1 LECYKVTPKGRVD
14 ISIRKLEEL
23 ANKEVKL
30 EFCVKDT
37 GSVGIPQDK
46 VNDIFKSFAQGDS
59 SMTRQFLGM
68 GLGLPISKG
77 SVREMRG
84 EIWVESNEGGGSILF
99 FNCILEEDD
108 EIISTKGNKKYK
120 IIDHI

>member
-1 LECYKVTPKGRVD
+1 MGIMIGENVPHYLLGDSFRLRQILSNLIGNAIKFTPKGRVD

-59 SMTRQFLGM
+59 SMTRQLTTFNAYVK
-68 GLGLPISKG
+68 INSYA
-77 SVREMRG
+77 
-84 EIWVESNEGGGSILF
+84 NE
-99 FNCILEEDD
+99 
-108 EIISTKGNKKYK
+108 
-120 IIDHI
+120 